1 MKSDLHKPMEIVPI
15 EAGLDRAASQLIA
28 PHADRKKHVTEHI
41 LNFINGKISLA
52 EFAHLSR
59 KKLDRVAEVGYV
71 KLRHGRLD
79 EAHRLFQVLHLI
91 DTNNPY
97 HHLALGSIFQ
107 KKRKDTEAIFHY
119 SQCIKKNSK
128 ELNAYINRGEI
139 YLRHRNY
146 RKAAQDFR
154 QAILLDPTGRNKY
167 ANRAR
172 QLVIAIRETVKN
184 KPQDTAL
191 SEKSS

>member
-1 MKSDLHKPMEIVPI
+1 MKNDIHKPFEIAPI
-15 EAGLDRAASQLIA
+15 EKGMERAASQLVG
-28 PHADRKKHVTEHI
+28 PHADRKRHLTEHI
-41 LNFINGKISLA
+41 LSFISGKISFA

-59 KKLDRVAEVGYV
+59 KRLERVAEIGYV
-71 KLRHGRLD
+71 KLKHGRLD

-91 DTNNPY
+91 DSNNPY

-107 KKRKDTEAIFHY
+107 KKHKDTEAVFHY
-119 SQCIKKNSK
+119 GQCIKKNVK
-128 ELNAYINRGEI
+128 EINAYINRGEI

-154 QAILLDPTGRNKY
+154 QAILLDPSGRNKY

-172 QLVIAIRETVKN
+172 QLVIAIRENVKR
-184 KPQDTAL
+184 
-191 SEKSS
+191 EKSAKVPQV